1 MRRVKRVCVC
11 SVAGERG
18 DGGETGAAV
27 STHRVQ
33 YSDAGL

>member
-1 MRRVKRVCVC
+1 MCVF
-11 SVAGERG
+11 VAGERG